1 VSILE
6 GESLVNDATALVAF
20 SFALG
25 AVATSTFSPVDAAL
39 EFAVIIVG
47 ELAYG
52 VLLGWIIL
60 HIRHYARDPRAEILL
75 ALITPFVAFWPPHE
89 AGGSGVVACV
99 AAGLYVS
106 WNGRKLIRS
115 ATRLQGY
122 FIWDLVSWGVEALVF
137 LLMGLQ
143 ARAIVGKL
151 SPAGWLDFLHAGAII
166 TVTIIV
172 VRFVW
177 IFSSTYF
184 PHVALSGSRPADPGP
199 DWRQPFILGMTGL
212 RGVVSLA
219 AALSIPLTLGGEPF
233 PHRDLVLFVTFFVIV
248 ATLVGIGSI
257 LSWTVRLLG
266 LDATGHREAVRS
278 KRDERAARLR
288 GIRAVLQEL
297 DLMAAE
303 GKTVTSIAALRR
315 QHTDRLALLSVTADE
330 TTNADPSVD
339 TAKLQLRLIEAE
351 RSTITRL
358 YEENRITDEARRR
371 IERELDLEE
380 ARSKH
385 AQASASSIE
394 DELADPAKG
403 DTI

>member
-1 VSILE
+1 
-6 GESLVNDATALVAF
+6 
-20 SFALG
+20 
-25 AVATSTFSPVDAAL
+25 
-39 EFAVIIVG
+39 
-47 ELAYG
+47 
-52 VLLGWIIL
+52 
-60 HIRHYARDPRAEILL
+60 LL

-115 ATRLQGY
+115 ATRLQGF

-143 ARAIVGKL
+143 ARAIVGNL
-151 SPAGWLDFLHAGAII
+151 SPAGWTDFLQAGAII
-166 TVTIIV
+166 TITIIL

-177 IFSSTYF
+177 VFSSTYF
-184 PHVALSGSRPADPGP
+184 PRLVLPNLQVANQRS
-199 DWRQPFILGMTGL
+199 DWRQPFVLGLTGL

-219 AALSIPLTLGGEPF
+219 AALSIPLSLDGEPF

-266 LDATGHREAVRS
+266 LDATGHREAVKA

-288 GIRAVLQEL
+288 GIRAVLKEL
-297 DLMAAE
+297 DRMEAE
-303 GKTVTSIAALRR
+303 GEAAISVAALRR
-315 QHTDRLALLSVTADE
+315 QHTDRLALLTETADE
-330 TTNADPSVD
+330 TTSTDPSTD

-351 RSTITRL
+351 RTAITRL
-358 YEENRITDEARRR
+358 YESNRITDEARRR

-385 AQASASSIE
+385 AQASASSVEE
-394 DELADPAKG
+394 DRGDPAKG
-403 DTI
+403 ESF